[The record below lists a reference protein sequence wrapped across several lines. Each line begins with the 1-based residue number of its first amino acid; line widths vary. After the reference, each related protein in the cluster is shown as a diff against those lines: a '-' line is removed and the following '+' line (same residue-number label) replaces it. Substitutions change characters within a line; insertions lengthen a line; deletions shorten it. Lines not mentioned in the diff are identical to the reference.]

1 MINVVEQSADVVLQ
15 HPVPCPAALARD
27 GKGIVCRS
35 PGAVPIGVVMKN
47 RLQYWFQHQDHNGL
61 RNSIAD
67 RRYAKYPLS
76 SRFLRNRHGFDR
88 RGKVAPR

>member
-1 MINVVEQSADVVLQ
+1 
-15 HPVPCPAALARD
+15 
-27 GKGIVCRS
+27 
-35 PGAVPIGVVMKN
+35 MKN